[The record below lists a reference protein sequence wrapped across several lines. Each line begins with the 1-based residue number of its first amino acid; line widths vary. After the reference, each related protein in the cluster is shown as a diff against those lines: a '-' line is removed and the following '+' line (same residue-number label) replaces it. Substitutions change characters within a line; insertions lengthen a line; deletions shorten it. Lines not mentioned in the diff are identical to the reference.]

1 LNDALDGLLLIDKPS
16 GPTSHDVV
24 QRIRRASGLRRVG
37 HAGTLDPAA
46 RGLLPLVL
54 GRATRLV
61 RFLPASP
68 KTYLGTLRLGR
79 ATATDDETGEVVAEH
94 TGPLPPARQVAEA
107 ARAFLGR
114 QLQVPPAYSARRV
127 AGQRLYR
134 LARRGVVTE
143 APPTEIEV
151 MRFDL
156 RGTDDPAVY
165 AFTAEVSGGTYIRG
179 LARDLGRNL
188 GCGGTL
194 ASLVRT
200 RIGPLDIAQARVLPE
215 APDRPWVEDALIG
228 LDQMPL
234 TPPPV
239 RLDTFESTRR
249 FRLGAA
255 VLPAGSAPAADLL
268 RVLAPDGTLL
278 GIAEPRAGELHPKV
292 VLRPVR
298 PEERADG

>member
-1 LNDALDGLLLIDKPS
+1 LSDSLDGLLLIDKPT
-16 GPTSHDVV
+16 GPTSHDIV
-24 QRIRRASGLRRVG
+24 QRVRRASGLRRIG

-68 KTYLGTLRLGR
+68 KSYRGTLRLGR
-79 ATATDDETGEVVAEH
+79 VTATDDETGELVAEH
-94 TGPLPPARQVAEA
+94 AGPLPPAARVTEA
-107 ARAFLGR
+107 ARAFVGR
-114 QLQVPPAYSARRV
+114 QAQVPPAYSARHV

-134 LARRGVVTE
+134 LARRGVATE
-143 APPTEIEV
+143 VPPSEIEV

-156 RGTDDPAVY
+156 RATTDPAIY
-165 AFTAEVSGGTYIRG
+165 EFTADVSSGTYIRA

-200 RIGPLDIAQARVLPE
+200 RIGPLEIGEARTLPG
-215 APDRPWVEDALIG
+215 APDRQWVEQALIT
-228 LDQMPL
+228 LDRMPL
-234 TPPPV
+234 TPPAV
-239 RLDTFESTRR
+239 RLETTESTRR

-255 VLPAGSAPAADLL
+255 VPPAGCLPTADLL

-278 GIAEPRAGELHPKV
+278 GIAESRDGLLQPKV
-292 VLRPVR
+292 VLAAVP
-298 PEERADG
+298 PEEPDSS

>member
-1 LNDALDGLLLIDKPS
+1 MSDSLDGLLLIDKPT

-24 QRIRRASGLRRVG
+24 QRVRRASGMRRVG

-68 KTYLGTLRLGR
+68 KTYRGTLRLGR
-79 ATATDDETGEVVAEH
+79 ATATDDETGEIVTEH
-94 TGPLPPARQVAEA
+94 VGPLPPALQVAEA
-107 ARAFLGR
+107 ARAFLGL

-127 AGQRLYR
+127 GGRRLYR
-134 LARRGVVTE
+134 LARQGVVTE
-143 APPTEIEV
+143 APPAEIEV

-156 RGTDDPAVY
+156 RATADPAVY
-165 AFTAEVSGGTYIRG
+165 EFTADVSGGTYIRA
-179 LARDLGRNL
+179 LARDLGRSL

-194 ASLVRT
+194 ATLVRT
-200 RIGPLDIAQARVLPE
+200 RIGPLDIGEARSLPE
-215 APDRPWVEDALIG
+215 APDRRWVEDALIG

-239 RLDTFESTRR
+239 RLATDESTRR
-249 FRLGAA
+249 FRLGSA
-255 VLPAGSAPAADLL
+255 VLPAGSPPACELL

-278 GIAEPRAGELHPKV
+278 GIAEQRTGELHPKV
-292 VLRPVR
+292 VLLPVR
-298 PEERADG
+298 PEEREQS

>member
-1 LNDALDGLLLIDKPS
+1 LNDALDGLLLIDKPT

-94 TGPLPPARQVAEA
+94 AGPLPPARQVAEA

-134 LARRGVVTE
+134 LARQGVVTE

-156 RGTDDPAVY
+156 RATADPAVY
-165 AFTAEVSGGTYIRG
+165 EFTAEVSGGTYIRG

-200 RIGPLDIAQARVLPE
+200 RIGPLDIGQARALPH
-215 APDRPWVEDALIG
+215 PWVEDTLIG

-239 RLDTFESTRR
+239 RLDTLESTLR

-255 VLPAGSAPAADLL
+255 VLPADSPPAADLL

-298 PEERADG
+298 PEERDDG

>member
-1 LNDALDGLLLIDKPS
+1 MSDSLDGLLLIDKPT

-24 QRIRRASGLRRVG
+24 ERIRRASGLRRVG

-61 RFLPASP
+61 RFLPTSP

-79 ATATDDETGEVVAEH
+79 VTATDDETGEVVAEH
-94 TGPLPPARQVAEA
+94 AGPLPPFAQVAEA
-107 ARAFLGR
+107 ARAFVGR
-114 QLQVPPAYSARRV
+114 HSQVPPAYSARHV

-134 LARRGVVTE
+134 LARQGVVTE
-143 APPTEIEV
+143 APPAEIEV
-151 MRFDL
+151 TRFDL
-156 RGTDDPAVY
+156 RATTDPAIY
-165 AFTAEVSGGTYIRG
+165 EFRADVSGGTYIRA

-200 RIGPLDIAQARVLPE
+200 RIGPLEIGEARALPE
-215 APDRPWVEDALIG
+215 APDRHWVEEALIP
-228 LDQMPL
+228 LDRMPL
-234 TPPPV
+234 SPPTV
-239 RLDTFESTRR
+239 RLETTEATRL

-255 VLPAGSAPAADLL
+255 VAPAGSLPTADLL
-268 RVLAPDGTLL
+268 RVLAPDGALL
-278 GIAEPRAGELHPKV
+278 GIAEPRDGLLHPKV
-292 VLRPVR
+292 VLLP
-298 PEERADG
+298 